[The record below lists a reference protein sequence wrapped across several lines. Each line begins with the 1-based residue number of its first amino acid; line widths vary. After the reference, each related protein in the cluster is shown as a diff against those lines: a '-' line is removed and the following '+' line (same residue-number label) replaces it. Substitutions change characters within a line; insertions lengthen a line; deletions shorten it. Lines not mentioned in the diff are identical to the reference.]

1 MAMRR
6 ALGRG
11 LEALLPG
18 APPQPVA
25 SGQPAG
31 PAPLE
36 VAHREAPPAAKPAGT
51 PTVPIADIADESGP
65 AAPAVRPGGA
75 ERARRLDP
83 APWAPAAA
91 GGLPRRG
98 RATSSIAGERRL
110 RAARMA
116 GFETVP
122 VTVRE
127 ADPPDRLELALIENL
142 QREELTPLEEAE
154 AYRQLIEVYGLT
166 QEEIAQRVGKSRP
179 AVANALRLLA
189 LPDSVKAQ
197 LEGGE
202 LSAGHARA
210 VLSVDGDDA
219 RVAFAREIAANKL
232 PKSEAERL
240 ARRQAQRPGD
250 AGAAARRALEGARR
264 RSDPRTRHAR
274 ADPASRARRNDRDRV
289 LLGARTG
296 SSGLPSA
303 GPKGGGPRVLTLRA
317 GRC

>member
-36 VAHREAPPAAKPAGT
+36 VAHREASPEEKPAGT
-51 PTVPIADIADESGP
+51 PTVPIADITTNPDQ
-65 AAPAVRPGGA
+65 
-75 ERARRLDP
+75 
-83 APWAPAAA
+83 
-91 GGLPRRG
+91 PRRRFDPEALNALAESIRRHG
-98 RATSSIAGERRL
+98 LLQPLVVCRAEGGYQLIAGERRL
-110 RAARMA
+110 RAARLA

-122 VTVRE
+122 VTIRE

-210 VLSVDGDDA
+210 VLSVEGDDA
-219 RVAFAREIAANKL
+219 REAFAREIAANKL

-240 ARRQAQRPGD
+240 ARARRNGPGD

-264 RSDPRTRHAR
+264 GSDPRTRHAR

-296 SSGLPSA
+296 SSGLSSS

>member
-18 APPQPVA
+18 APAPPVA
-25 SGQPAG
+25 SGQPAAA
-31 PAPLE
+31 PPLE
-36 VAHREAPPAAKPAGT
+36 VAHREAPPPPGPVGT
-51 PTVPIADIADESGP
+51 PTLRVADIATNPEQ
-65 AAPAVRPGGA
+65 
-75 ERARRLDP
+75 
-83 APWAPAAA
+83 
-91 GGLPRRG
+91 PRRRFDQEALNALAESIRRHG
-98 RATSSIAGERRL
+98 LLQPLVVYRGEDGYHLIAGERRL
-110 RAARMA
+110 RAARLV
-116 GFETVP
+116 GLETVP
-122 VTVRE
+122 VTIRE

-210 VLSVDGDDA
+210 VLSVDGKEA
-219 RVAFAREIAANKL
+219 REAFAREIAAKKL

-240 ARRQAQRPGD
+240 AR
-250 AGAAARRALEGARR
+250 ARRTGQETRAPRPDVHWKALAE
-264 RSDPRTRHAR
+264 DLTRALGTRVRIQNRERGGTIEIEFYSEPELDRLVSHLQGQR
-274 ADPASRARRNDRDRV
+274 AADRAF
-289 LLGARTG
+289 
-296 SSGLPSA
+296 
-303 GPKGGGPRVLTLRA
+303 
-317 GRC
+317 

>member
-25 SGQPAG
+25 SGQPAA

-36 VAHREAPPAAKPAGT
+36 VAHREAPPPAVPAGT
-51 PTVPIADIADESGP
+51 PTVRIADIATNPDQ
-65 AAPAVRPGGA
+65 
-75 ERARRLDP
+75 
-83 APWAPAAA
+83 
-91 GGLPRRG
+91 PRRRFDPEALNALAESIRRHG
-98 RATSSIAGERRL
+98 LLQPLVVCRDEGGYQLIAGERRL
-110 RAARMA
+110 RAARLA

-122 VTVRE
+122 VTIRE

-210 VLSVDGDDA
+210 VLSVDGNDA

-240 ARRQAQRPGD
+240 AR
-250 AGAAARRALEGARR
+250 
-264 RSDPRTRHAR
+264 
-274 ADPASRARRNDRDRV
+274 ARRNGEETPAPRPDVHWKALAEHLTRALGTRVRIHRRERGGTIEIEFYSEPELDRLVSHLQGQKAVDR
-289 LLGARTG
+289 AF
-296 SSGLPSA
+296 
-303 GPKGGGPRVLTLRA
+303 
-317 GRC
+317 